1 MAHYALLNMYNQVT
15 KVFSG
20 RDEGDTDVNWEI
32 FHQNKYNQVCKR
44 TSINTRGGIHIK
56 GKEPFRKNFAVVGFV
71 YDFKLDAFIPPK
83 PFDSWL
89 LNKETC
95 QWEPPVAKPTDGKL
109 YEWNENDKSWTE
121 IDN

>member
-1 MAHYALLNMYNQVT
+1 MAHYALLDMNNIVT
-15 KVFSG
+15 KVISG
-20 RDEGDTDVNWEI
+20 RDEGDSDINWELYLQDI
-32 FHQNKYNQVCKR
+32 HKQICKR
-44 TSINTRGGIHIK
+44 TSYNTRFGVHAL
-56 GKEPFRKNFAVVGFV
+56 GKEPFRKNYAAEVLI
-71 YDFKLDAFIPPK
+71 YDFNLDAFYSPQ
-83 PFDSWL
+83 PFKSWT